1 MRVPGI
7 VKEGADP
14 EVAVLLLDFILTPP
28 ANIDTTGASIKALRD
43 AMDAARARGGK
54 LAVVASVLG
63 TDADLQN
70 VTLQRQKLREAG
82 VYVCKSNRQAAQLA
96 GEIVRLKKARDTNG

>member
-14 EVAVLLLDFILTPP
+14 ETAVMLMDFILTPA
-28 ANIDTTGASIKALRD
+28 ANIDPVGTSIQAIRD
-43 AMDAARARGGK
+43 AMEAARTRGGR

-70 VTLQRQKLREAG
+70 VTLQRKKLQDAG

-96 GEIVRLKKARDTNG
+96 GEIVRLKKERDQNG